1 MQVDEIYDEQ
11 EPDCSDHCSNR
22 FVLSLRRY
30 SCPQL
35 DAGEEA
41 HLIFMREEEKL
52 ARDVYLTLGAMY
64 PNNPIFMTIAERSE
78 RANGSR

>member
-1 MQVDEIYDEQ
+1 MM
-11 EPDCSDHCSNR
+11 SK
-22 FVLSLRRY
+22 SLIAATIVAIAL
-30 SCPQL
+30 CCPFAATAAPQL